1 MKIQRCRCN
10 TTNHTK
16 NVNFSYLQSIS
27 AIPKNQA
34 VSDLSILKQVIRNTL
49 LHLSSEPLYPA

>member
-10 TTNHTK
+10 TTNHTE
-16 NVNFSYLQSIS
+16 NVNSSYLQSIS

-49 LHLSSEPLYPA
+49 LPLSSEPLYPA